1 MLVTGVDLV
10 AIARIE
16 RLLDRNAER
25 FLARLCT
32 AAEREA
38 RGPSPRAESIAAC
51 FAAKEAV
58 AKALGVGLRPF
69 AADGVDLHEIEV
81 LHDARGRPFL
91 RLSGQAARR
100 AEALGVHEWSLS
112 ISHESGLAVALVV
125 GAGNP
130 DG

>member
-16 RLLDRNAER
+16 RLLGRNADR

-32 AAEREA
+32 SEELEQRI
-38 RGPSPRAESIAAC
+38 PPRAEGIAAC

-69 AADGVDLHEIEV
+69 AAGGVDLHDIEI
-81 LHDARGRPFL
+81 LHDARGRPFI
-91 RLSGQAARR
+91 RLSGQAASR

-112 ISHESGLAVALVV
+112 ISHEGGLAIALVV
-125 GAGNP
+125 GTG
-130 DG
+130 

>member
-16 RLLDRNAER
+16 RLLSRNADR

-32 AAEREA
+32 AAEQEQA
-38 RGPSPRAESIAAC
+38 GPHLRAESVAGC

-69 AADGVDLHEIEV
+69 AAEGVDLHEIEV
-81 LHDARGRPFL
+81 LHDGRGRPYL
-91 RLSGQAARR
+91 RLSGRAARR
-100 AEALGVHEWSLS
+100 AKVLGVEEWSLS
-112 ISHESGLAVALVV
+112 ISHEGGLAVALVV
-125 GAGNP
+125 GTGR
-130 DG
+130 

>member
-16 RLLDRNAER
+16 RLLSRNAER

-32 AAEREA
+32 AAEREEH
-38 RGPSPRAESIAAC
+38 RPSPRAERIAAC
-51 FAAKEAV
+51 FATKEAV

-69 AADGVDLHEIEV
+69 AAEGADLHEIEV
-81 LHDARGRPFL
+81 LHDERGRPFI
-91 RLSGQAARR
+91 RLYGQAARR
-100 AEALGVHEWSLS
+100 AERLGVREWSVS

-125 GAGNP
+125 GTG
-130 DG
+130 